1 MLMEEFQMNEFEQIW
16 ANILK
21 HEGEQFYTVTG
32 KPCSYKISGNQIIL
46 LNTNRNIPRSN
57 IEHALAVVNPTVSK
71 LESMNLQGPSY
82 IMAIITDSRIR

>member
-1 MLMEEFQMNEFEQIW
+1 MNEYDRIW
-16 ANILK
+16 TNIVK

-57 IEHALAVVNPTVSK
+57 IERALDVVNPTVSA
-71 LESMNLQGPSY
+71 LERINLQGPSY
-82 IMAIITDSRIR
+82 IMAIISDSRIRK